1 MQAERRWLFIFP
13 YKRQGDTKSWSAHRV
28 HIRRVS
34 PEQPTRPTP
43 IYEEAGD
50 DWRVYIEMA
59 SKASTDDAQEE
70 QFDET
75 LTAAEQLADQCFKEQ
90 HPEETLPDNLESWQL
105 PT

>member
-13 YKRQGDTKSWSAHRV
+13 YKREGDTKSWSAHRV
-28 HIRRVS
+28 HIRRA
-34 PEQPTRPTP
+34 PPKQPTRSTP

-70 QFDET
+70 CFDET

-90 HPEETLPDNLESWQL
+90 HPEETLSDNLVSWQL
-105 PT
+105 PS